1 MSIVRALYELVFVR
15 VYIIVFCIRFVSS
28 FADACRYLIVF
39 WHLYPFLPLLVCMHN
54 DWLMSQVSCSMSSL
68 MLCKKKKNWKLEW
81 KRRYSP
87 WCLVIH
93 PLEFCENLF
102 LFGYAQKLQSRFIFS
117 PFEMLYNWVN
127 YFGRLNDYPHAMPL
141 HNEEIGKQINYVR
154 CWFCNLSGPIQ
165 TEN

>member
-68 MLCKKKKNWKLEW
+68 MLCKKKKKIENWNGRGDIHHDVLLFIHLNFVKICSYLDMPKNCNQDLSFPPLKCFTIGLTILVDW
-81 KRRYSP
+81 MIILML
-87 WCLVIH
+87 CL
-93 PLEFCENLF
+93 CTMR
-102 LFGYAQKLQSRFIFS
+102 K
-117 PFEMLYNWVN
+117 
-127 YFGRLNDYPHAMPL
+127 
-141 HNEEIGKQINYVR
+141 
-154 CWFCNLSGPIQ
+154 
-165 TEN
+165 